1 MKTNYHIDNIDLK
14 ILSILSKNAKMPYTE
29 VAKNGVLIIE
39 HGYDQEFSVKNILQ
53 SNAWKKVQCISDLQG
68 NPRTTIATL

>member
-1 MKTNYHIDNIDLK
+1 VL
-14 ILSILSKNAKMPYTE
+14 
-29 VAKNGVLIIE
+29 AKNGVLIIE